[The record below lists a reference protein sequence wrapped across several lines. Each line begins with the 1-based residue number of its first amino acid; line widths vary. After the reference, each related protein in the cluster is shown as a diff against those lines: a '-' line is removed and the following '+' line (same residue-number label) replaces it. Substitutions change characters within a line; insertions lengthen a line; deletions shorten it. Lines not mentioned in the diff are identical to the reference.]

1 VAEGLARSSAGR
13 IGDAHALRLRL
24 RRFHM
29 SQMSYAMWFAVT
41 LAAWVFGMFDGP
53 GWALVAAAVGIAITQ
68 TTFYLLIRSGASLRF
83 ADPSLTFAQIGAAVA
98 WALMLLAFTS
108 ELRGLLAAVLM
119 IAILFGVFAL
129 ERRQFLQLAFG
140 AGLGYLTIIGVERW
154 LRPGLHP
161 DSYYVISALILA
173 GALAWTALFGAYVSD
188 MRRKLSSRN
197 DDLQKALAKI
207 SELAERDDLTGLHN
221 RRFIM
226 EVLARLIARAERDGE
241 RFSICI
247 IDLDHFKRIND
258 RFGHAAGDQ
267 VLIAFARLVESE
279 LRSMDYVAHNV
290 AHGVSFGRYGGE
302 EFILLLPAT
311 PLEGA
316 AVCAERLRARQAAAR
331 HPAAPIVTL
340 SAGIAEYRP
349 GEGSESLLRRAD
361 RALYEAKYAG
371 RNRVHHA
378 AA

>member
-1 VAEGLARSSAGR
+1 MSEGLQRSSIGR
-13 IGDAHALRLRL
+13 VGDAHAQRLRL
-24 RRFHM
+24 RRFVM
-29 SQMSYAMWFAVT
+29 SQMSYAMWFGVT
-41 LAAWVFGMFDGP
+41 IAAWASGMFDGP
-53 GWALVAAAVGIAITQ
+53 TWVLVGAGFGVALTQ
-68 TTFYLLIRSGASLRF
+68 TTFFLLFRTGANLRF
-83 ADPSLTFAQIGAAVA
+83 ADPSLTFAQIWSAVA
-98 WALMLLAFTS
+98 WALLLLAFTS
-108 ELRGLLAAVLM
+108 ALRGLLASVLM
-119 IAILFGVFAL
+119 VALLFGVFAL
-129 ERRQFLQLAFG
+129 ERRQFLQLAIT
-140 AGLGYLTIIGVERW
+140 AGVGYLTIIGVERF
-154 LRPGLHP
+154 LRPGMHP
-161 DSYYVISALILA
+161 DAYYVISALVLI

-197 DDLQKALAKI
+197 EDLQQALAKI
-207 SELAERDDLTGLHN
+207 SHLAERDELTGLHN

-226 EVLARLIARAERDGE
+226 DVLGKLIGRGDRDGE
-241 RFSICI
+241 CFSICI

-267 VLIAFARLVESE
+267 VLIAFSRLVEAE

-290 AHGVSFGRYGGE
+290 ARGVSFGRYGGE

-311 PLEGA
+311 RLDGA
-316 AVCAERLRARQAAAR
+316 LVCAERLRAKQAAAR

-340 SAGIAEYRP
+340 SAGLAEYRP
-349 GEGSESLLRRAD
+349 GEGSEALLRRAD